1 MYIDVMAMLI
11 DKIMDEDLKRRKS
24 LKDRQSE
31 AVKGSPEKM
40 SDDEW
45 QNYVKKKK
53 IEEMRA
59 AGAKLAQKCG

>member
-1 MYIDVMAMLI
+1 MAMLI

-31 AVKGSPEKM
+31 TVKGTPEKM
-40 SDDEW
+40 SDEEW
-45 QNYVKKKK
+45 QSYVKKKK

-59 AGAKLAQKCG
+59 AGAKLAQKC